1 MKRNNGSVVLWA
13 WFTGATLLVSA
24 AFAQEPVQK
33 DPADVQ
39 VPQGYTLEVAASGL
53 SFASDITFGANGEV
67 YVAETGYHSYGLTP
81 AEAPP
86 TRILQIMPDGTSK
99 VVYDQNVS
107 FKDVRANASSNDM
120 PEGLIPPLTG
130 VTFNPDDGLLYVA
143 HRTRVSTLN
152 PQTGE
157 FKTVVNGMPSWG
169 FFPNDKVIF
178 GPEGKMYFFLS
189 TQGNAGPIDQE
200 WMEVINALNKPD
212 AREVPC
218 QDVTLTGKNFAVP
231 VEDPSTA
238 SVGDSELTGVYVTL
252 GTETTAGQTI
262 KGEVPCNGAFLRA
275 DPDGSN
281 LEVYAWGLRSDY
293 GYRFSADGRLIATQN
308 SGNPIPPRPLYNDWE
323 DIYEVQQ
330 GAWYGWPDFYS
341 GLPITDKRF
350 ALKGTER
357 GFTLSK
363 KTRQALLGGR
373 NKPIQP
379 LVKLEPHI
387 AAQGLVLGRGDFGV
401 KNNEALVAAFGT
413 NVGSLRETLPG
424 FEVIRVN
431 LETQKVT
438 DFLINKSGKPASVS
452 ASGGLERP
460 IQLEWAPDGSL
471 FVVDFGVINVTQT
484 GLKAEPG
491 TATIW
496 RVTQNP

>member
-1 MKRNNGSVVLWA
+1 MKRNWYSTVRQTWLM
-13 WFTGATLLVSA
+13 GATLLA
-24 AFAQEPVQK
+24 AAVFAQEPIQK

-39 VPQGYTLEVAASGL
+39 VPQGYTLTVAASGL
-53 SFASDITFGANGEV
+53 NFASDITFGANGEV

-81 AEAPP
+81 DEAPP
-86 TRILQIMPDGTSK
+86 ARILQIMPDGSNK
-99 VVYDQNVS
+99 VVYDKNVS
-107 FKDVRANASSNDM
+107 FKDIRANASSNDM
-120 PEGLIPPLTG
+120 PEGLIPPVTG

-143 HRTRVSTLN
+143 HRTRVSTLD
-152 PQTGE
+152 PETGA
-157 FKTVVNGMPSWG
+157 FKTIVNGMPSWG

-178 GPEGKMYFFLS
+178 GPDGKMYFFLS

-200 WMEVINALNKPD
+200 WLEVINALNKPG
-212 AREVPC
+212 AKEVPC
-218 QDVTLTGKNFAVP
+218 EDVTLTGKNFAVP
-231 VEDPSTA
+231 VEDPSTP
-238 SVGDSELTGVYVTL
+238 SVGDTELTGVYVTL

-293 GYRFSADGRLIATQN
+293 GYRFSSDGRLIATQN

-323 DIYEVQQ
+323 QIYEVQE

-341 GLPITDKRF
+341 GLPITDPRF
-350 ALKGTER
+350 ELKGAER
-357 GFTLSK
+357 GFVLSE
-363 KTRQALLGGR
+363 KTRQTLLGNR
-373 NKPIQP
+373 KAPIQP

-387 AAQGLVLGRGDFGV
+387 AAQGLVLGGSNFDLG
-401 KNNEALVAAFGT
+401 NNEALVAAFGT
-413 NVGSLRETLPG
+413 NIGSLREKLPG

-431 LETQKVT
+431 LDTQEVS
-438 DFLINKSGKPASVS
+438 DFLVNKSGKPASVT
-452 ASGGLERP
+452 AGGGLERP
-460 IQLEWAPDGSL
+460 MQLEWAPDGSL
-471 FVVDFGVINVTQT
+471 FVVDFGVISVTQT

-496 RVTQNP
+496 RMTQNQ